1 MGKIYWTVVRF
12 ILKGIK
18 RIAIYLLIFLISG
31 CGISV
36 TTSGI
41 RAGLIDR
48 SIQIQSECQI
58 VTEQFYGLN
67 LQWLPE
73 WTLSDIRRWLKKEE
87 EPEVVP

>member
-12 ILKGIK
+12 ILKEIR
-18 RIAIYLLIFLISG
+18 RITIYLLIFLVSG

-41 RAGLIDR
+41 SAGLMDR
-48 SIQIQSECQI
+48 SIHIQNECQI
-58 VTEQFYGLN
+58 VTEQFCGLN

-73 WTLSDIRRWLKKEE
+73 WTWRDVRQWFKKEE
-87 EPEVVP
+87 QPEVVP